1 MFKRICCLVLAFC
14 IVFSLCGCN
23 KEKSKPAQSSK
34 PSVVSKPKNNV
45 TSDSKTSE
53 VEEQVSDRLVF
64 GTPLAKS
71 DFGGQ
76 DFVLYFSHD
85 DDYRID
91 REIDF
96 FNKRNNARLKMHIIA
111 GDFEENISKSIAAG
125 TPFDLVEN
133 SSDNFPKTAFR
144 DFYEPQQSYIHEYD
158 YFSVAK
164 PENGGFIKSINDF
177 FTYGGNLYACG
188 NGKTLHLNLVYYN
201 KKMFRD
207 KGIEEPYKLLEAGGW
222 TWETFASMGKELN
235 NASDNVSFLAAP
247 SLSYWWNLCGVTPVS
262 RNGDNFTANVGNKN
276 LISVTENYRKLF
288 SGKDAI
294 SVAENDINAFLQGK
308 TYVAFSDTSMFYP
321 YLEIIKRSDFFGRN
335 SNNLGCV
342 PIPSGLSVGGAYSAK
357 KIVGFSTVK
366 GAKVPQLAAAFSLSY
381 SRIDSAVSGYYLD
394 PNVRYYVKKAFATNG
409 FLDVTALK
417 DDEGLTYAQLFDPF
431 ADKILK
437 GEDAESILK
446 STKQRL
452 NKMISDTTA
461 LN

>member
-1 MFKRICCLVLAFC
+1 MFKRICCLVLVFC

-23 KEKSKPAQSSK
+23 KEKIKTAQSSK
-34 PSVVSKPKNNV
+34 PSAVSKPKNNV
-45 TSDSKTSE
+45 TSQNKTSE
-53 VEEQVSDRLVF
+53 VETQVDDRLVF

-76 DFVLYFSHD
+76 AFVLYFSHEND
-85 DDYRID
+85 DRVDRQID
-91 REIDF
+91 L
-96 FNKRNNARLKMHIIA
+96 FNKYHNARVKIHVIA

-125 TPFDLVEN
+125 TPYDLVEN

-144 DFYEPQQSYIHEYD
+144 NFYEPQQSYIHEYD
-158 YFSVAK
+158 YFSSAK
-164 PENGGFIKSINDF
+164 PENGGFIKSANDF
-177 FTYGGNLYACG
+177 FTYGGNLYACST
-188 NGKTLHLNLVYYN
+188 GKNLHLNMVYYN

-207 KGIEEPYKLLEAGGW
+207 KGLEDPYRLLEAGEW
-222 TWETFASMGKELN
+222 TWENFVSMAKELN

-247 SLSYWWNLCGVTPVS
+247 NLSYWWNLCGVTPVS

-276 LISVTENYRKLF
+276 LISVTKNYRKLF

-294 SVAENDINAFLQGK
+294 SVTGNDINAFLQGK

-321 YLEIIKRSDFFGRN
+321 YLGVAKRSDFFGRN
-335 SNNLGCV
+335 SNNLGCA

-357 KIVGFSTVK
+357 KVVGFSTVK
-366 GAKVPQLAAAFSLSY
+366 GAKVPQLAAAFALSY
-381 SRIDSAVSGYYLD
+381 SRMDSVVSGYQLD
-394 PNVRYYVKKAFATNG
+394 PNVERYMKKAFATNG

-417 DDEGLTYAQLFDPF
+417 DDEGLTYAQLFDPL
-431 ADKILK
+431 ADKILN
-437 GEDAESILK
+437 GEDAASTLK
-446 STKQRL
+446 STKQSL